1 MILEIPIFVFVYG
14 TLRKGQRNDI
24 NLYQPPPLYIGATW
38 VKGQLYSRGWYPGI
52 RLGGEQSVLGEVYQV
67 SAQLLAQLDVL
78 EEVAPVP
85 SGEYQRIQMK
95 VECAGQ
101 ELLCEIYELSV
112 DFAAQSTVIEEGDW
126 VKQMAQN

>member
-1 MILEIPIFVFVYG
+1 MAIPTFVFVYG

-24 NLYQPPPLYIGATW
+24 NLYQPPPLYIGSTW

>member
-1 MILEIPIFVFVYG
+1 MILGIPIFVFVYG

-24 NLYQPPPLYIGATW
+24 NLYQPPPLYRGSTW

>member
-1 MILEIPIFVFVYG
+1 LIFATPTFVFVYG

-24 NLYQPPPLYIGATW
+24 NLYQPQPLYIGSAG
-38 VKGQLYSRGWYPGI
+38 VKGQLYNRGWYPGM

-67 SAQLLAQLDVL
+67 SAQLLAQLDEL

-85 SGEYQRIQMK
+85 SGEYQRIQIK

-101 ELLCEIYELSV
+101 QLLCEIYELSAHC
-112 DFAAQSTVIEEGDW
+112 AAQSTVIEEGDW
-126 VKQMAQN
+126 VKFVAQN

>member
-1 MILEIPIFVFVYG
+1 MILAIPTFVFVYG

-24 NLYQPPPLYIGATW
+24 NLYQPPPLYIGSTW

>member
-1 MILEIPIFVFVYG
+1 M
-14 TLRKGQRNDI
+14 
-24 NLYQPPPLYIGATW
+24 
-38 VKGQLYSRGWYPGI
+38 
-52 RLGGEQSVLGEVYQV
+52 LGEVYQV

>member
-1 MILEIPIFVFVYG
+1 LILQIPTFVFVYG

-24 NLYQPPPLYIGATW
+24 NLQIPPPVYMGSAG

-52 RLGGEQSVLGEVYQV
+52 RLGGEQSVWGEVYQV

-85 SGEYQRIQMK
+85 SGEYQRIQIK
-95 VECAGQ
+95 VECVGQ
-101 ELLCEIYELSV
+101 QLFCEIYELSV
-112 DFAAQSTVIEEGDW
+112 HCAAQSTVIEEGDW
-126 VKQMAQN
+126 VKFMAQN

>member
-24 NLYQPPPLYIGATW
+24 NLYQPPPLYIGSTW

-67 SAQLLAQLDVL
+67 SVQLLAQLDVL

>member
-1 MILEIPIFVFVYG
+1 LILAIPTFVFVYG

-24 NLYQPPPLYIGATW
+24 NLRTPQPVFIGSAG
-38 VKGQLYSRGWYPGI
+38 VKGQLYNRGWYPGI

-67 SAQLLAQLDVL
+67 SAQLLAQLDEL

-85 SGEYQRIQMK
+85 SGEYQRIQME

-101 ELLCEIYELSV
+101 QLVCEIYELSEHC
-112 DFAAQSTVIEEGDW
+112 AAQSTPIAEGDW
-126 VKQMAQN
+126 VKFVTQN

>member
-1 MILEIPIFVFVYG
+1 MILAIPTFVFVYG

-24 NLYQPPPLYIGATW
+24 NLRTPPPVFIGSAG
-38 VKGQLYSRGWYPGI
+38 VKGQLYNRGWYPGI
-52 RLGGEQSVLGEVYQV
+52 RLGSEQSVLGEVYQV
-67 SAQLLAQLDVL
+67 SAQLLAQLDEL

-101 ELLCEIYELSV
+101 QLVCDIYELSEHC
-112 DFAAQSTVIEEGDW
+112 AAQSTPIAEGDW
-126 VKQMAQN
+126 VKFVTQN

>member
-24 NLYQPPPLYIGATW
+24 NLYQPPPLYIGSTW

-67 SAQLLAQLDVL
+67 SVQLLAQLDVL

-112 DFAAQSTVIEEGDW
+112 DFAAQYTVIEVGDW
-126 VKQMAQN
+126 VKLMAQY

>member
-1 MILEIPIFVFVYG
+1 LILEIPIFVFVYG

-24 NLYQPPPLYIGATW
+24 NLYQPPPLYIGSTW

-67 SAQLLAQLDVL
+67 SVQLLAQLDVL

-112 DFAAQSTVIEEGDW
+112 DFAAQYTVIEVGDW
-126 VKQMAQN
+126 VKLMAQY

>member
-24 NLYQPPPLYIGATW
+24 NLYQPQPLYIGSTW

-52 RLGGEQSVLGEVYQV
+52 RLGGEQSVVGEVYQV

-85 SGEYQRIQMK
+85 SGEYQRIQME
-95 VECAGQ
+95 VECVGQ
-101 ELLCEIYELSV
+101 QLLCEIYELS
-112 DFAAQSTVIEEGDW
+112 AHCAEQSPRIDVRDW
-126 VKQMAQN
+126 VKFVAQN

>member
-1 MILEIPIFVFVYG
+1 MILAIPTFVFVYG

-24 NLYQPPPLYIGATW
+24 NLFQPQPLYIGSTSI
-38 VKGQLYSRGWYPGI
+38 KGQLFSRGWYPGI

-67 SAQLLAQLDVL
+67 SAQLLAQLDEL

-85 SGEYQRIQMK
+85 SGEYQRIQME

-101 ELLCEIYELSV
+101 QLVCEIYELSEHY
-112 DFAAQSTVIEEGDW
+112 AAESTPIAEGDW
-126 VKQMAQN
+126 VKFVAQS

>member
-1 MILEIPIFVFVYG
+1 LILTIPTFVFVYG
-14 TLRKGQRNDI
+14 TLRKGQLNDI
-24 NLYQPPPLYIGATW
+24 NLRTPPPVFIGSAG
-38 VKGQLYSRGWYPGI
+38 VKGQLYNRGWYPGM

-67 SAQLLAQLDVL
+67 SAQLLAQLDEL

-101 ELLCEIYELSV
+101 QLVCDIYELSEHC
-112 DFAAQSTVIEEGDW
+112 AAQSTPIAEGDW
-126 VKQMAQN
+126 VKFVTQN

>member
-1 MILEIPIFVFVYG
+1 MIVAIPTFVFVYG

-24 NLYQPPPLYIGATW
+24 NLYQPQPFYVGSTY

-52 RLGGEQSVLGEVYQV
+52 RLGGGQWVLGEVYQV
-67 SAQLLAQLDVL
+67 SAQLLAQLDIL

-85 SGEYQRIQMK
+85 SGEYQRIQID

-101 ELLCEIYELSV
+101 ELVCDIYELSAHL
-112 DFAAQSTVIEEGDW
+112 AAQSTVIEEGDW
-126 VKQMAQN
+126 VKFMAQN

>member
-1 MILEIPIFVFVYG
+1 LILEIPIFVFVYG

-24 NLYQPPPLYIGATW
+24 NLYQPQPLYIGSTW

-78 EEVAPVP
+78 EEVAPMP
-85 SGEYQRIQMK
+85 SGEYQRIQME
-95 VECAGQ
+95 VECVGQ
-101 ELLCEIYELSV
+101 KLVCEIYELSA
-112 DFAAQSTVIEEGDW
+112 DFAAQSTPIAEGDW
-126 VKQMAQN
+126 VKFVAQS